1 MRQKKI
7 YESPVFWTAGIRT
20 ESGFAA
26 SVESTTWDDT
36 LSKQVVWG
44 EDNTMFE

>member
-1 MRQKKI
+1 MKQKKI
-7 YESPVFWTAGIRT
+7 YESPAVDSADIKA

-26 SVESTTWDDT
+26 SPDTWEDT